1 MSDRRRKL
9 ILVGRSKRNGD
20 VLPSEFVQCLWG
32 GPVGVLKSVEK
43 NGMGLVWWIKH
54 PGFYEVIDTKLLRQA
69 DEPKVMS
76 S

>member
-1 MSDRRRKL
+1 MSDRRRP
-9 ILVGRSKRNGD
+9 ILMVPLAKQAGD

-32 GPVGVLKSVEK
+32 GPVGILRSVEK
-43 NGMGLVWWIKH
+43 NGVGLVWWLKH
-54 PGFYEVIDTKLLRQA
+54 PGFYEVIDTKILRQA